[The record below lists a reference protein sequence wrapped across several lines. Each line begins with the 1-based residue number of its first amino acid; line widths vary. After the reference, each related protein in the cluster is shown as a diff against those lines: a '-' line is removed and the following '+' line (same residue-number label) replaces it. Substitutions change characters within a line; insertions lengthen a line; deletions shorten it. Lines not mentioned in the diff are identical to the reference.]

1 MASPGAQAA
10 LFIVSTAV
18 SIKQSQDAAS
28 ARRRA
33 AEQREQVQKQRNF
46 RRKQQ
51 ELRRARAAR
60 AQQIA
65 QGEASGVGL
74 GSSPIQGVTS
84 STQAQA
90 ASNVSFLDNLNRA
103 GGEITD
109 AQMDAQGAQQNA
121 NIFGEIAGSTQQIG
135 TIFEEVD
142 N

>member
-1 MASPGAQAA
+1 MGAGAQAA
-10 LFIVSTAV
+10 FFIVTTAI
-18 SIKQSQDAAS
+18 SIKQSRDAS
-28 ARRRA
+28 AARERA
-33 AEQREQVQKQRNF
+33 AEQRQQVQQQRNF

-74 GSSPIQGVTS
+74 GSSPVQGVTS

-103 GGEITD
+103 GAEITD
-109 AQMDAQGAQQNA
+109 AQMDAQDAQQTA
-121 NIFGEIAGSTQQIG
+121 NIFGELAGSTQQIG
-135 TIFEEVD
+135 TLFEEVTED
-142 N
+142 